1 VVQHFAKKKKEAKTE
16 AKEENIKSKEKM
28 TQVENE
34 IRIGYIDNIAV
45 EHRHKYNVFRQP
57 IN

>member
-1 VVQHFAKKKKEAKTE
+1 MVKHFAKKKKEAKTE
-16 AKEENIKSKEKM
+16 AKEENIKSKEKV

-34 IRIGYIDNIAV
+34 ILIRYIDIIAF
-45 EHRHKYNVFRQP
+45 EPRHKYMIFHQP